1 MRKIFA
7 FGFLLVLIGILSFY
21 AHIKSEM
28 TQVFYEGTMGIVNLV
43 VDQENKKIPIH
54 YKDSKTKE
62 ALNNPPYSRFLK
74 DLIVNDSIK
83 IVVPKKMERRSASAN
98 LNIKLKPTKE

>member
-1 MRKIFA
+1 MRKIFV

-28 TQVFYEGTMGIVNLV
+28 TQIFYEGTMGIVNLV
-43 VDQENKKIPIH
+43 VDQENKRIPIH
-54 YKDSKTKE
+54 YKNLKTKK
-62 ALNNPPYSRFLK
+62 LLDNPAYSSFLK

-83 IVVPKKMERRSASAN
+83 IGVPKKMERRSASAN
-98 LNIKLKPTKE
+98 LNIKFRPTEE